1 MTSSAI
7 TAIHAS
13 AAKARAVDLDSR
25 VPEVRELRAVDCKTP
40 EDWKRWARER
50 VEYEDP
56 YGYRRGERW

>member
-1 MTSSAI
+1 MTSSAT

-13 AAKARAVDLDSR
+13 AAKDCAVDRDSR
-25 VPEVRELRAVDCKTP
+25 VPEPKELRAVDCKTP
-40 EDWKRWARER
+40 EDWKRRARER

>member
-7 TAIHAS
+7 TAIEA
-13 AAKARAVDLDSR
+13 ANAKARAVDLDSR
-25 VPEVRELRAVDCKTP
+25 VPEPKELRAADCKTP

-56 YGYRRGERW
+56 YGYERNRRF